1 LPPKATPK
9 AMTNL
14 QKILKK
20 IDETSLMS
28 VKVNHLIKEL
38 KTELQNIEIE
48 SITYTN
54 KQSTK

>member
-1 LPPKATPK
+1 
-9 AMTNL
+9 MTNL

-20 IDETSLMS
+20 IDDINLMS

-48 SITYTN
+48 SIIYIK
-54 KQSTK
+54 KQTTK

>member
-1 LPPKATPK
+1 
-9 AMTNL
+9 MTNL